1 MKRREFLSGGIA
13 AAGGLIAMPTLSAAV
28 GATRPS
34 NPFSVNVI
42 SLDCGAE
49 KPFSVFHITDTHLK
63 AVAETDSEE
72 VRRHIAKRFV
82 GYDPEDALV
91 ASIAYARRRHIEY
104 LLHTGDLID
113 CATDGNIALLK
124 KYFGENGNILYA
136 PGNHEFATTYA
147 APRNGESEAD
157 FRAVNTAKVQAAVP
171 FDLGFSSRVVNGVNF
186 VMIDDVYGTIAPRS
200 VELFHE
206 EVKKGLPIILALH
219 VPICTEG
226 LWRIGARV
234 ECSEPNPLADF
245 VVPDVF
251 GSYRIQ
257 MEDRVTADFIRELKR
272 QPLLKAIFSGH
283 WHVAASDRFSPTA
296 MQYVGAANFRYFGQE
311 ILIH

>member
-1 MKRREFLSGGIA
+1 MKRRDFLRGGIA
-13 AAGGLIAMPTLSAAV
+13 AAGGLVAMPALSAVA
-28 GATRPS
+28 GATRPR
-34 NPFSVNVI
+34 NPFSVNFI

-63 AVAETDSEE
+63 AVAETDTEE
-72 VRRHIAKRFV
+72 VRRHVAGRFV

-91 ASIAYARRRHIEY
+91 ASIEYARRRRIEY

-113 CATDGNIALLK
+113 CATDGNVALLR
-124 KYFGENGNILYA
+124 KYFGENGNMMYA

-147 APRNGESEAD
+147 APRAGESEAH

-186 VMIDDVYGTIAPRS
+186 VMIDDVYGTVAPRS

-206 EVKKGLPIILALH
+206 AAKKGLPIVLSLH
-219 VPICTEG
+219 VPLCTDG
-226 LWRIGARV
+226 LWRIHSRVDGAA
-234 ECSEPNPLADF
+234 CPLADQI
-245 VVPDVF
+245 VPDVS
-251 GSYRIQ
+251 GAYRIQ
-257 MEDRVTADFIRELKR
+257 MEDRVTADFIRELR
-272 QPLLKAIFSGH
+272 REPLLKAIFAGH
-283 WHVAASDRFSPTA
+283 WHVSASDRFSPTA

-311 ILIH
+311 VLIH